1 MKNTISKA
9 NIYENLFVKSIGKLK
24 ENIKTIDEMIK
35 ILMGKYYLEAYENRD
50 FAIKVLENT
59 NEKYGEENSLN
70 LENIETYKLKF
81 KNNFYFVGFNRN
93 NNGIYVEG
101 NEWLK
106 KQLILLRGL
115 NRDELSNI
123 FLVGEYLYFKEEV
136 YGYS

>member
-1 MKNTISKA
+1 MKSTISKV

-24 ENIKTIDEMIK
+24 ENIRTIDEMIK
-35 ILMGKYYLEAYENRD
+35 ILMGEYYLEAYENKD

-59 NEKYGEENSLN
+59 NEKYGEEDYLSIG
-70 LENIETYKLKF
+70 NIETYKLKF
-81 KNNFYFVGFNRN
+81 KNSFYFVGFNRS
-93 NNGIYVEG
+93 NNGVYVEG

-106 KQLILLRGL
+106 RQLILLRGL
-115 NRDELSNI
+115 NKEELSNI